1 MDAWV
6 WTTFNDY
13 QWDLNWSNPELFQ
26 HMALALLHLA
36 NHGVEVFR
44 LDSAAY
50 LWKRAGTNCCNLPE
64 AHAVLQALRAVI
76 AIASTSVSLTA
87 EVTLPRPAVA
97 PSSAP

>member
-64 AHAVLQALRAVI
+64 AHAVLQALRSEEHTSELQSLMRISYAVFC
-76 AIASTSVSLTA
+76 LKKKKKK
-87 EVTLPRPAVA
+87 
-97 PSSAP
+97 